1 MGRVDGRV
9 ALITGA
15 ARGQGRSHAVR
26 LAEEGADI
34 IAFDLCDHIATARH
48 TLATPA
54 DLDETVAAVEA
65 TGRRIVA
72 DVVDV
77 RDLAALR
84 TSTEKAVA
92 ELGRLDIVVANAG
105 IFSFAPAIELSE
117 QAWQDVID
125 VNLTGVWK
133 TCVAAV
139 PSMLAA
145 GNGGS
150 VIIVSSAAGL
160 TAFRNSAHY
169 VSAKFGLVG
178 LMKCLALELG
188 EQGIRVNSVNPTTV
202 DTKMV
207 IDEQTM
213 RHFLPDQDEPDMEDF
228 KALMREPHILP
239 VPWVESIDVSN
250 AVFYL
255 ACDESRYVTGVA
267 LPIDAGLL
275 TK

>member
-15 ARGQGRSHAVR
+15 ARGQGRSHALR
-26 LAEEGADI
+26 LADEGADI
-34 IAFDLCDHIATARH
+34 IAFDLCDHIASAHH
-48 TLATPA
+48 TMATRA
-54 DLDETVAAVEA
+54 DLDETVAGVEA
-65 TGRRIVA
+65 RGRRIVA

-77 RDLAALR
+77 RDLDAMRRA
-84 TSTEKAVA
+84 TEKAVA

-105 IFSFAPAIELSE
+105 IFSFSPALEMSE
-117 QAWQDVID
+117 QSWQDVID

-133 TCVAAV
+133 TCVASI

-150 VIIVSSAAGL
+150 VIIISSAAGL
-160 TAFRNSAHY
+160 TAFRNTAHY
-169 VSAKFGLVG
+169 VSAKFGLGG
-178 LMKCLALELG
+178 LMKSLALELG

-202 DTKMV
+202 ATKMV
-207 IDEQTM
+207 LDDATM
-213 RHFLPDQDEPDMEDF
+213 QNFLPGPAEPDLEEF
-228 KALMREPHILP
+228 KALMQAPHILP

-250 AVFYL
+250 AVLFL
-255 ACDESRYVTGVA
+255 ASDESRYVTGIA
-267 LPIDAGLL
+267 LPVDAGLL